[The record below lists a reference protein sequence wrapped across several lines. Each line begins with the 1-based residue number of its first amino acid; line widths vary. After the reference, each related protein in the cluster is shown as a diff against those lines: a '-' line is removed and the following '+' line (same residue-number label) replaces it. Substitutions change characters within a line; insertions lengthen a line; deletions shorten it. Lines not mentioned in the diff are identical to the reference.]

1 VLIGPSYG
9 TIRFIVV
16 SCSEQEEGDLIGVDL
31 DERVLAFFH
40 TVDPFDMTARALCCH
55 GKLLLVS
62 ALATEGVGP
71 GVNASNG
78 LDDGAADD
86 DDVGAAADAEAAR
99 PEEDA
104 GGAGAAKGS
113 KAKGEAIVVLEF
125 RPGRKA
131 TLLEEVRLC
140 KGDKTWTNLS
150 SEGKSSPV
158 SGVPVT
164 LQRLL
169 EDLNQTT
176 SPTAHAM
183 LKSSSR

>member
-1 VLIGPSYG
+1 MLIGPSYG

-55 GKLLLVS
+55 GKLLLLLFVS

-78 LDDGAADD
+78 LDGAADD
-86 DDVGAAADAEAAR
+86 DDVGAAADAEAAL
-99 PEEDA
+99 EDA

-113 KAKGEAIVVLEF
+113 KAKGEAIVVLDEF
-125 RPGRKA
+125 R
-131 TLLEEVRLC
+131 
-140 KGDKTWTNLS
+140 
-150 SEGKSSPV
+150 
-158 SGVPVT
+158 
-164 LQRLL
+164 
-169 EDLNQTT
+169 
-176 SPTAHAM
+176 
-183 LKSSSR
+183 

>member
-1 VLIGPSYG
+1 M
-9 TIRFIVV
+9 
-16 SCSEQEEGDLIGVDL
+16 IGVDL

-86 DDVGAAADAEAAR
+86 DDLGAAADAEAAR

-131 TLLEEVRLC
+131 TLVDEVRLC

-150 SEGKSSPV
+150 SDGKSSPV
-158 SGVPVT
+158 SGVHVT